1 MKVPPRIIAPV
12 VLAIVCAGVLMAF
25 LWWQLTQ
32 STLLTHGNTFH
43 DTSIMGINPGSLTDE
58 PIANGDVSLLHLR
71 QGDMLSLRGEWAEAQ
86 EEYAAA
92 VEANGGLP
100 ALRKL
105 AQAQMQRRDMR
116 GVESTLKKM
125 KNAGA
130 RPEDILLLETII
142 DLRSGELI
150 KAETVLKA
158 ADDSPQKHYG
168 LALLALIQGNHEQA
182 QQEIELTVNGWDP
195 ILRSYARTLQSAY
208 QEFAL
213 FPEGSQL
220 HRTTLLS
227 RALAQVQECELALPL
242 LVQVTSVKDD
252 YRDAWIVQGYCELI
266 TERTEQSIASLEHA
280 YSLDPQKSEI
290 QYFLARAYADM
301 HEYQN
306 AITFFEYALSNG
318 FIPQDEVRRLIAQN
332 ALEIGNAGLA
342 LDQYEALTQ
351 DTEATLEM
359 FEGFTTA
366 AVALGRPEDALAKAL
381 QATEKW
387 PRDARAFEL
396 LGTVAAQ
403 VGQTDTARS
412 AFEQALKLNPNLL
425 SAQEKL
431 SKL

>member
-168 LALLALIQGNHEQA
+168 LALLALIQGNH
-182 QQEIELTVNGWDP
+182 
-195 ILRSYARTLQSAY
+195 
-208 QEFAL
+208 
-213 FPEGSQL
+213 
-220 HRTTLLS
+220 
-227 RALAQVQECELALPL
+227 
-242 LVQVTSVKDD
+242 
-252 YRDAWIVQGYCELI
+252 
-266 TERTEQSIASLEHA
+266 
-280 YSLDPQKSEI
+280 
-290 QYFLARAYADM
+290 
-301 HEYQN
+301 
-306 AITFFEYALSNG
+306 
-318 FIPQDEVRRLIAQN
+318 
-332 ALEIGNAGLA
+332 
-342 LDQYEALTQ
+342 
-351 DTEATLEM
+351 
-359 FEGFTTA
+359 
-366 AVALGRPEDALAKAL
+366 
-381 QATEKW
+381 
-387 PRDARAFEL
+387 
-396 LGTVAAQ
+396 
-403 VGQTDTARS
+403 
-412 AFEQALKLNPNLL
+412 
-425 SAQEKL
+425 
-431 SKL
+431 